1 MRLNVTDVGFI
12 TDEPIPLSDY
22 SSELDNL
29 LGQYEIKG
37 RNMADRENQL
47 WELLQYNS
55 NYKLESLTYEKVS
68 PVNCSYS
75 ISTN

>member
-1 MRLNVTDVGFI
+1 MKLNVTDIGFL
-12 TDEPIPLSDY
+12 TEDPLSLSDY
-22 SSELDNL
+22 GSELDKL

-47 WELLQYNS
+47 WDLLQYNS

>member
-68 PVNCSYS
+68 PLNCSYS

>member
-1 MRLNVTDVGFI
+1 MRLNVTDVGFM
-12 TDEPIPLSDY
+12 TEFDY
-22 SSELDNL
+22 GSELDKL

-68 PVNCSYS
+68 PLNC
-75 ISTN
+75 ISGKIND